1 MGNREARTKVLFYF
15 SLKEKFRKQKN
26 WKILIS
32 SATED
37 KFKFNNDKGKLL
49 YILNVKENKNVFIKK

>member
-1 MGNREARTKVLFYF
+1 MLFYF

-26 WKILIS
+26 WKILLS

-37 KFKFNNDKGKLL
+37 KFNNDKGKLL
-49 YILNVKENKNVFIKK
+49 YILNVKENKQEMFLLRNEFYQFFDFQ